1 MCFWLLLLLLLLL
14 LFFYLCVFGSCFLSV
29 HSHGYCRISP
39 AVSQAPCVTSAED
52 EGRNKDHTAPGDPES
67 GCDDRNGQVTLPHPD
82 GASAGTGTSHNDTS
96 HNYNTSHNYTQLS
109 LKDSEADSS
118 HDNYDHLQ
126 VQPGEPHHKAAEDE
140 QAGCDPEQK
149 ADPKP
154 VSVTTSVNAYEDVD
168 GLNGP
173 EENPAEAGKHST
185 DQRIPEECRPNQQ
198 TEDCSRHADV
208 ANATSSA
215 AEAAAAAAAAADVTA
230 GSTTGYETVNDDG
243 KLVTSS
249 SAPSGDVYDRLNARG
264 GPAVG
269 QEVHQNHYDHFNGP
283 AGTGAEYSSLGLEE
297 RTRDLQREMAEG
309 DYSHI

>member
-1 MCFWLLLLLLLLL
+1 MNRD
-14 LFFYLCVFGSCFLSV
+14 YT
-29 HSHGYCRISP
+29 
-39 AVSQAPCVTSAED
+39 APC
-52 EGRNKDHTAPGDPES
+52 DPDS
-67 GCDDRNGQVTLPHPD
+67 GSDDRNGQVTRQQEPAP
-82 GASAGTGTSHNDTS
+82 SAGTGTSQSSDTSHIYSTS
-96 HNYNTSHNYTQLS
+96 HNYSQLS

-118 HDNYDHLQ
+118 HDHYDHLQ
-126 VQPGEPHHKAAEDE
+126 VQPGESHHKAAEDE

-154 VSVTTSVNAYEDVD
+154 VSVTTAVDAYEEVD

-185 DQRIPEECRPNQQ
+185 DRRIPEDCRPNQQ
-198 TEDCSRHADV
+198 TEDRSRHADV

-215 AEAAAAAAAAADVTA
+215 AEAAAAAADVTA
-230 GSTTGYETVNDDG
+230 GSTTVYETVNDDG
-243 KLVTSS
+243 RLVTSS
-249 SAPSGDVYDRLNARG
+249 SAPCGDVYNRMNARR

-269 QEVHQNHYDHFNGP
+269 QEVHQNHYDHINGP
-283 AGTGAEYSSLGLEE
+283 AGSSAEYSSLDQEE